1 MATIKDITAAAGV
14 TQGLLYHYFTSKD
27 ALVQALL
34 EERGFLPQ
42 MSDVLTRSHGRPA
55 SEVLPELLAGFR
67 ALRLKNADLVAL
79 LSAVALGQITGADI
93 EPDSL
98 VDMVIRG
105 VGAAVVN
112 FSQRA
117 AAGDAAQL
125 EGIFDRFERW
135 SRARSAL
142 QLLTLFSVAW
152 ALAAGI
158 AGA

>member
-1 MATIKDITAAAGV
+1 MQDDW
-14 TQGLLYHYFTSKD
+14 Q
-27 ALVQALL
+27 
-34 EERGFLPQ
+34 
-42 MSDVLTRSHGRPA
+42 
-55 SEVLPELLAGFR
+55 
-67 ALRLKNADLVAL
+67 AL

-105 VGAAVVN
+105 VGAAVLN

-142 QLLTLFSVAW
+142 QLLTLFPVA
-152 ALAAGI
+152 
-158 AGA
+158 

>member
-1 MATIKDITAAAGV
+1 M
-14 TQGLLYHYFTSKD
+14 
-27 ALVQALL
+27 
-34 EERGFLPQ
+34 
-42 MSDVLTRSHGRPA
+42 
-55 SEVLPELLAGFR
+55 AGFR

-105 VGAAVVN
+105 VAAAVLN

>member
-1 MATIKDITAAAGV
+1 MRTLLRCFRRGQSEPAIRE
-14 TQGLLYHYFTSKD
+14 GLHRFV
-27 ALVQALL
+27 AEGQ
-34 EERGFLPQ
+34 Q
-42 MSDVLTRSHGRPA
+42 
-55 SEVLPELLAGFR
+55 LLADYLDSRVG
-67 ALRLKNADLVAL
+67 AGELRTHDSKTTAQAL

>member
-1 MATIKDITAAAGV
+1 MSRCELARTAV
-14 TQGLLYHYFTSKD
+14 
-27 ALVQALL
+27 
-34 EERGFLPQ
+34 
-42 MSDVLTRSHGRPA
+42 PA
-55 SEVLPELLAGFR
+55 SELPELLSRRR
-67 ALRLKNADLVAL
+67 AARKNAKDLVAL

-105 VGAAVVN
+105 VAAAVLN
-112 FSQRA
+112 CQRA

-142 QLLTLFSVAW
+142 QLLTLFPVA
-152 ALAAGI
+152 
-158 AGA
+158 